1 MIMML
6 SAVPLYVADQERSKQ
21 FYADRLGFEVRT
33 DAAFGP
39 GQRWL
44 EVAPKGAQTAFA
56 IVRAADFDHARV
68 GGPGPATL
76 TCADVRALHADL
88 TAHGVE
94 VSEPVV
100 EPWSTY
106 VTLVDPDGW
115 QFVVGEAK

>member
-1 MIMML
+1 
-6 SAVPLYVADQERSKQ
+6 
-21 FYADRLGFEVRT
+21 
-33 DAAFGP
+33 
-39 GQRWL
+39 
-44 EVAPKGAQTAFA
+44 
-56 IVRAADFDHARV
+56 
-68 GGPGPATL
+68 L